1 MNPLNSPAGT
11 SPLDPGYDFNE
22 DPWYVKPLRWKC
34 MCKRVWYCGCVVECC
49 ESNYGQNDIYHE
61 ASVHRCSKCGTE
73 RPPGA
78 YGDSQ
83 REWSEVCCSRC
94 GLSRPQEPERGLYYP
109 NATLTVAERANLT
122 AYTLLLVASSLLFL
136 ASFLVTAW
144 CLVAIAQAPLPF
156 SEYPFSDRFIDR
168 TSTRLNSSH
177 LGISYAVFC
186 LKKKKNDN
194 FKRPCLQMQF
204 SRQFSIRMLAPR

>member
-1 MNPLNSPAGT
+1 
-11 SPLDPGYDFNE
+11 
-22 DPWYVKPLRWKC
+22 

-156 SEYPFSDRFIDR
+156 SEYPFSDRFIFGLAGVCIIISVTGMWFAFRRIDR
-168 TSTRLNSSH
+168 IKERAHHRLHDQLSLLDKHRKGVRNIKGS
-177 LGISYAVFC
+177 V
-186 LKKKKNDN
+186 
-194 FKRPCLQMQF
+194 
-204 SRQFSIRMLAPR
+204 